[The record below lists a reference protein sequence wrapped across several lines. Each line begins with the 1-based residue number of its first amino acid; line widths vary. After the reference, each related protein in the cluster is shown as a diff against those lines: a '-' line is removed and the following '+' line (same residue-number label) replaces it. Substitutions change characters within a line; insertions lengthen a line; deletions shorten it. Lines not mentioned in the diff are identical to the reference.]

1 MKIVATIEARM
12 GSSRLPGKVLMP
24 INGVPAIKK
33 MIDRVK
39 ESRMID
45 DIIIATSANKLDNEI
60 VLWAKEH
67 NIKVFRG
74 SEDDVLD
81 RVVKACASVNGDII
95 VELTGDSILTDPEII
110 DLGVETFLNNDCDI
124 VSNCG
129 TYLTYPMGIYVQVFR
144 YTDLK
149 IISDTITDPAV
160 REHVSL
166 YFYENTDKYK
176 LINLV
181 APSAIN
187 RPDIRTQLDYIEDHK
202 FIEQIFSN
210 LEPEYGKIFG
220 VYEIIRLIERKP
232 EILNINKHCI
242 EKDPRG

>member
-45 DIIIATSANKLDNEI
+45 DIVIATSTNKLDNKI
-60 VLWAKEH
+60 ALFAKEH

-74 SEDDVLD
+74 SEDDVLG

-95 VELTGDSILTDPEII
+95 VELTGDSILTDPEIL
-110 DLGVETFLNNDCDI
+110 DLGVETFLNNECDI

-149 IISDTITDPAV
+149 IISDTVTDPAV

-166 YFYENTDKYK
+166 YFYEN
-176 LINLV
+176 
-181 APSAIN
+181 S
-187 RPDIRTQLDYIEDHK
+187 
-202 FIEQIFSN
+202 
-210 LEPEYGKIFG
+210 
-220 VYEIIRLIERKP
+220 
-232 EILNINKHCI
+232 
-242 EKDPRG
+242 